1 MTQTINLGPEVY
13 VTDPCYSVPTWCQTK
28 LTNVL
33 PGEWIVSMIYDEKGG
48 SNRNAELYLV
58 HKDYQGKNLLYD
70 WDWLGDFGVDSGQ
83 AGVFDAASY
92 RSDSAA
98 EAIKTMLRSKYGRS
112 RINWVA
118 YNAFGFDQSVLE
130 ANFKAVGIKIPNNW
144 YFSDLLPIV
153 KELYPDMKPNFKL
166 GTVYRVL
173 NNVSEEDYNK
183 WLASQKPEYFTL
195 FPDKDPSKKEAVATD
210 TSSVKKPMAQLSKN
224 P

>member
-33 PGEWIVSMIYDEKGG
+33 PGEWICTMIYDEKGG

-92 RSDSAA
+92 RDDAYAAGITTPEVDFNLPGHDLEGDAWYEKMCKFTLANDGWGTYAAGAVSSSGYGDGMYPVYSA
-98 EAIKTMLRSKYGRS
+98 EVDGKV
-112 RINWVA
+112 VA
-118 YNAFGFDQSVLE
+118 LQLVFIDQSAE
-130 ANFKAVGIKIPNNW
+130 DDDDW
-144 YFSDLLPIV
+144 EDDLLG
-153 KELYPDMKPNFKL
+153 EN
-166 GTVYRVL
+166 
-173 NNVSEEDYNK
+173 ED
-183 WLASQKPEYFTL
+183 
-195 FPDKDPSKKEAVATD
+195 
-210 TSSVKKPMAQLSKN
+210 
-224 P
+224 

>member
-48 SNRNAELYLV
+48 SNRNAELFLV
-58 HKDYQGKNLLYD
+58 HKDYQGKSLLYD

-98 EAIKTMLRSKYGRS
+98 EAIKTPKVDFFLPGNDQEGDAWYEKICKFTLANDGWGTYAAGAVSSSGFGDGMYPLYGAEVDGK
-112 RINWVA
+112 IVA
-118 YNAFGFDQSVLE
+118 LQLVFIDQSADDESEGEPDCMECGAELE
-130 ANFKAVGIKIPNNW
+130 
-144 YFSDLLPIV
+144 SDGSCNYCEFLQS
-153 KELYPDMKPNFKL
+153 KQ
-166 GTVYRVL
+166 
-173 NNVSEEDYNK
+173 ED
-183 WLASQKPEYFTL
+183 
-195 FPDKDPSKKEAVATD
+195 
-210 TSSVKKPMAQLSKN
+210 
-224 P
+224 

>member
-70 WDWLGDFGVDSGQ
+70 WLGEFGVDSGQ

-92 RSDSAA
+92 RDDAYAAGITTPEVDFFLPGDSLEGDAWYTKMCKFTLANDGWGAYAA
-98 EAIKTMLRSKYGRS
+98 GAVSSSGYGDGMYPVYGAEVDGKV
-112 RINWVA
+112 VA
-118 YNAFGFDQSVLE
+118 LQLVFIDQSAEDEPEDDEPDCCNECGAELE
-130 ANFKAVGIKIPNNW
+130 
-144 YFSDLLPIV
+144 SDGSCNYCEFLQS
-153 KELYPDMKPNFKL
+153 KQ
-166 GTVYRVL
+166 
-173 NNVSEEDYNK
+173 ED
-183 WLASQKPEYFTL
+183 
-195 FPDKDPSKKEAVATD
+195 
-210 TSSVKKPMAQLSKN
+210 
-224 P
+224 

>member
-92 RSDSAA
+92 RDDAYAA
-98 EAIKTMLRSKYGRS
+98 GITTPEVDFSLPGDPLEGDAWYTKMCKFTLANDGWGTYAAGAVSSSGYGDGMYPVYGAEVDGKV
-112 RINWVA
+112 VA
-118 YNAFGFDQSVLE
+118 LQLVFIDQS
-130 ANFKAVGIKIPNNW
+130 ADDDD
-144 YFSDLLPIV
+144 DL
-153 KELYPDMKPNFKL
+153 
-166 GTVYRVL
+166 
-173 NNVSEEDYNK
+173 EEDCCNECGAELESDGSCDYCEHFKN
-183 WLASQKPEYFTL
+183 
-195 FPDKDPSKKEAVATD
+195 SKLED
-210 TSSVKKPMAQLSKN
+210 
-224 P
+224 

>member
-48 SNRNAELYLV
+48 SNRNAELFLV
-58 HKDYQGKNLLYD
+58 HKDYQGKSLLYD

-98 EAIKTMLRSKYGRS
+98 EAIKTPKVDFFLPGNDQEGDAWYEKICKFTLANDGWGTYAAGAVSSSGYGDGMYPLYGAEVDGKV
-112 RINWVA
+112 VA
-118 YNAFGFDQSVLE
+118 LQLVFIDQSADDESEGEPDCMECGAELE
-130 ANFKAVGIKIPNNW
+130 
-144 YFSDLLPIV
+144 SDGSCNYCEFLQS
-153 KELYPDMKPNFKL
+153 KQ
-166 GTVYRVL
+166 
-173 NNVSEEDYNK
+173 ED
-183 WLASQKPEYFTL
+183 
-195 FPDKDPSKKEAVATD
+195 
-210 TSSVKKPMAQLSKN
+210 
-224 P
+224 

>member
-48 SNRNAELYLV
+48 SNRNAELFLV
-58 HKDYQGKNLLYD
+58 HKDYQGKSLLYD

-98 EAIKTMLRSKYGRS
+98 EAIKTPKVDFFLPGNDQEGDAWYEKICKFTLANDGWGTYAAGAVSSSGFGDGMYPVYGAEVDGKV
-112 RINWVA
+112 VA
-118 YNAFGFDQSVLE
+118 LQLVFIDQSADDESEGEPDCMECGAELE
-130 ANFKAVGIKIPNNW
+130 
-144 YFSDLLPIV
+144 SDGSCNYCEFLQS
-153 KELYPDMKPNFKL
+153 KQ
-166 GTVYRVL
+166 
-173 NNVSEEDYNK
+173 ED
-183 WLASQKPEYFTL
+183 
-195 FPDKDPSKKEAVATD
+195 
-210 TSSVKKPMAQLSKN
+210 
-224 P
+224 

>member
-92 RSDSAA
+92 RDDAYAA
-98 EAIKTMLRSKYGRS
+98 GITTPEVDFSLPGDPLEGDAWYTKMCQFTLANDGWGAYAAGAVSSSGYGDGMFPVYGAEVDGKV
-112 RINWVA
+112 VA
-118 YNAFGFDQSVLE
+118 LQLVFIDQS
-130 ANFKAVGIKIPNNW
+130 ADDDD
-144 YFSDLLPIV
+144 DL
-153 KELYPDMKPNFKL
+153 
-166 GTVYRVL
+166 
-173 NNVSEEDYNK
+173 EEDCCSECGAELEWDGSCDYCEHFKN
-183 WLASQKPEYFTL
+183 
-195 FPDKDPSKKEAVATD
+195 SKLED
-210 TSSVKKPMAQLSKN
+210 
-224 P
+224 

>member
-92 RSDSAA
+92 RNDAYAA
-98 EAIKTMLRSKYGRS
+98 GITTPKVDFSLPGDALEGDAWYTKMCKFTLANDGWGTYAAGAVSSSGYGDGMYPVYGAEVDRKWWQIWKPK
-112 RINWVA
+112 RQIVA
-118 YNAFGFDQSVLE
+118 LQLTFIDQSADDDE
-130 ANFKAVGIKIPNNW
+130 
-144 YFSDLLPIV
+144 DL
-153 KELYPDMKPNFKL
+153 
-166 GTVYRVL
+166 
-173 NNVSEEDYNK
+173 EEDCCSECGAELEWDGSCDYCEHFKN
-183 WLASQKPEYFTL
+183 
-195 FPDKDPSKKEAVATD
+195 SKLED
-210 TSSVKKPMAQLSKN
+210 
-224 P
+224 

>member
-48 SNRNAELYLV
+48 SNRNAELFLV
-58 HKDYQGKNLLYD
+58 HKDYQGKSLLYD

-98 EAIKTMLRSKYGRS
+98 EAIKTPKVDFFLPGNDQEGDAWYEKICKFTLANDGWGTYAAGAVSSSGFGDGMYPLYGAEVDGKV
-112 RINWVA
+112 VA
-118 YNAFGFDQSVLE
+118 LQLVFIDQSADDESEGEPDCMECGAELE
-130 ANFKAVGIKIPNNW
+130 
-144 YFSDLLPIV
+144 SDGSCNYCEFLQS
-153 KELYPDMKPNFKL
+153 KQ
-166 GTVYRVL
+166 
-173 NNVSEEDYNK
+173 ED
-183 WLASQKPEYFTL
+183 
-195 FPDKDPSKKEAVATD
+195 
-210 TSSVKKPMAQLSKN
+210 
-224 P
+224 

>member
-92 RSDSAA
+92 RDDAYAA
-98 EAIKTMLRSKYGRS
+98 GITTPEVDFSLPGDPLEGDAWYTKMCKFTLANDGWGTYAAGAVSSSGYGDGMYPVYGAEVDGK
-112 RINWVA
+112 IVA
-118 YNAFGFDQSVLE
+118 LQLVFISQ
-130 ANFKAVGIKIPNNW
+130 
-144 YFSDLLPIV
+144 
-153 KELYPDMKPNFKL
+153 
-166 GTVYRVL
+166 
-173 NNVSEEDYNK
+173 EEDEDDWEDCCSECGAELEFDGTCDYCEHFEN
-183 WLASQKPEYFTL
+183 
-195 FPDKDPSKKEAVATD
+195 SKKED
-210 TSSVKKPMAQLSKN
+210 
-224 P
+224 

>member
-48 SNRNAELYLV
+48 SNRNAELFLV
-58 HKDYQGKNLLYD
+58 HKDYQGKSLLYD

-98 EAIKTMLRSKYGRS
+98 EAIKTPKVDFFLPGNDQEGDAWYEKICKFTLANDGWGTYAAGAVSSSGYGDGMYPVYGAEVDGKV
-112 RINWVA
+112 VA
-118 YNAFGFDQSVLE
+118 LQLVFIDQSADDESEGEPDCMECGAELE
-130 ANFKAVGIKIPNNW
+130 
-144 YFSDLLPIV
+144 SDGSCNYCEFLQS
-153 KELYPDMKPNFKL
+153 KQ
-166 GTVYRVL
+166 
-173 NNVSEEDYNK
+173 ED
-183 WLASQKPEYFTL
+183 
-195 FPDKDPSKKEAVATD
+195 
-210 TSSVKKPMAQLSKN
+210 
-224 P
+224 

>member
-1 MTQTINLGPEVY
+1 MTQTINLGPEVF

-92 RSDSAA
+92 RDDAYAAGITTPEVDFSLPGDSLEGDAWYTKMCQFTLANDGWGAYAA
-98 EAIKTMLRSKYGRS
+98 GAVSSSGYGDGMYPVYGAEVDGKV
-112 RINWVA
+112 VA
-118 YNAFGFDQSVLE
+118 LQLVFIDQS
-130 ANFKAVGIKIPNNW
+130 ADDDD
-144 YFSDLLPIV
+144 DL
-153 KELYPDMKPNFKL
+153 
-166 GTVYRVL
+166 
-173 NNVSEEDYNK
+173 EEDCCNECGAELESDGSCDYCEHFKN
-183 WLASQKPEYFTL
+183 
-195 FPDKDPSKKEAVATD
+195 SKLED
-210 TSSVKKPMAQLSKN
+210 
-224 P
+224 